1 MPRFLITALT
11 ASLFL
16 FAQGEV
22 KRIEKSYD
30 EQKNVTT
37 VRSRSIQLS
46 GPKDRYHSLA
56 YSIYYS
62 YPGQTASPP
71 KHVNFELVSV
81 VKARRLSTDLYVRFV
96 VEGKEI
102 HFSSKRSAIERPV
115 PGRLWIGERMVFRI
129 PYDQFQKMAQATSLS
144 VKLGGVS
151 FGFSKDH
158 LGPVR
163 DVALSITDP
172 VSAPSGPPQTS
183 PRLL

>member
-30 EQKNVTT
+30 EQTNVTT
-37 VRSRSIQLS
+37 VRSRPTQLS

-62 YPGQTASPP
+62 YPGQTASLP
-71 KHVNFELVSV
+71 KHLNFELVSV
-81 VKARRLSTDLYVRFV
+81 VKARRLSTDLYVLFV
-96 VEGKEI
+96 VDGKEI
-102 HFSSKRSAIERPV
+102 HFSSSRSAIQRPV

-129 PYDQFQKMAQATSLS
+129 PYDQFQKLAQARTLS

-151 FGFSKDH
+151 FDFSKDR
-158 LGPVR
+158 LEIVR
-163 DVALSITDP
+163 DTALSITDP
-172 VSAPSGPPQTS
+172 ASFRSGPPQTS
-183 PRLL
+183 PHLL